1 MIRNHTVLWSQILI
15 GLQALREP
23 LRQVTSSR
31 QFQLRGW
38 WFLSIEPARPTH
50 FVTQLRVAHMICT
63 YIMII
68 YALCF
73 CRLVSHWIRHW
84 KISFGQHGSNVFT
97 KMSAGALEP
106 WGLRPHAVCVRACQ
120 CQVEGY
126 CDMTRGIDL
135 NLCLSKIVL
144 TSISRTFGLQMFW
157 RSKPKPLM
165 FALEGYVQAQP
176 AERVGWGLCTMAKQ
190 GPFLPDSVGRAT
202 VELYHRAVGM
212 MRADYVKPSR
222 RYPSVPWHEKKVKLD
237 DPQCQVGWRFLAYL
251 LAYLLIYLLP
261 FLLACLLTYLLIYL
275 LTYIFGCSWNVPRYF
290 TSAISNQSGFAT
302 STYHSSSATAQYVR
316 TG

>member
-68 YALCF
+68 YALLF

-97 KMSAGALEP
+97 NMSAGALEP

-135 NLCLSKIVL
+135 KLCLSKIVL
-144 TSISRTFGLQMFW
+144 KSISRTFGLQMLW
-157 RSKPKPLM
+157 RSKPNRWCLPWKVMYKHNQLRGGTGLM
-165 FALEGYVQAQP
+165 HHGEAG
-176 AERVGWGLCTMAKQ
+176 T
-190 GPFLPDSVGRAT
+190 FLPDSVGRAT
-202 VELYHRAVGM
+202 VELYHQAVGM
-212 MRADYVKPSR
+212 MRADYVKPSL

-237 DPQCQVGWRFLAYL
+237 DPQCQVGWRFWH
-251 LAYLLIYLLP
+251 
-261 FLLACLLTYLLIYL
+261 TY
-275 LTYIFGCSWNVPRYF
+275 
-290 TSAISNQSGFAT
+290 
-302 STYHSSSATAQYVR
+302 
-316 TG
+316 

>member
-1 MIRNHTVLWSQILI
+1 
-15 GLQALREP
+15 
-23 LRQVTSSR
+23 
-31 QFQLRGW
+31 
-38 WFLSIEPARPTH
+38 
-50 FVTQLRVAHMICT
+50 MICT

-68 YALCF
+68 YALFF

-97 KMSAGALEP
+97 NMSAGALEP

-157 RSKPKPLM
+157 RSKPNRWCLPWKVM
-165 FALEGYVQAQP
+165 FKHNQLRGGMGPMHHGEAGTIPARLGRSGY
-176 AERVGWGLCTMAKQ
+176 R
-190 GPFLPDSVGRAT
+190 RT
-202 VELYHRAVGM
+202 VS
-212 MRADYVKPSR
+212 PSR
-222 RYPSVPWHEKKVKLD
+222 GHDASRLRETFPALPKRAMAWKKGEA
-237 DPQCQVGWRFLAYL
+237 GWSTMPGWVTFLAYL

-302 STYHSSSATAQYVR
+302 STYHSCSATAQYVR